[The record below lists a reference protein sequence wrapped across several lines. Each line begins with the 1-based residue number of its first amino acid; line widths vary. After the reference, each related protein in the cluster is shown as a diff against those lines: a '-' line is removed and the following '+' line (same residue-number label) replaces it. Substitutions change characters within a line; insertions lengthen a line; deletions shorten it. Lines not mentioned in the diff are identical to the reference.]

1 MFYWILLALAII
13 AEITG
18 TLSMKWAS
26 VSGGHTGFIL
36 MLAMIA
42 LSYIFLAFAVKKIA
56 LGVAYALWE
65 GIGILLI
72 TLFSVLLFDESL
84 SLLKIAG
91 LTTLV
96 IGIVLIKS
104 GTQKKRLPSRR
115 WPMQQFEWLHA
126 AWLAIAIVLEII
138 ANVFLKFSDGFRRK
152 IYGILSLAAVLGAFS
167 ALSQAVKGIDLSV
180 AYALW
185 GGFGIAAT
193 IAAGWVLFG
202 QRLNNKGWAGVI
214 LLVAGMVLIKLA

>member
-1 MFYWILLALAII
+1 
-13 AEITG
+13 
-18 TLSMKWAS
+18 
-26 VSGGHTGFIL
+26 
-36 MLAMIA
+36 
-42 LSYIFLAFAVKKIA
+42 
-56 LGVAYALWE
+56 
-65 GIGILLI
+65 
-72 TLFSVLLFDESL
+72 
-84 SLLKIAG
+84 
-91 LTTLV
+91 
-96 IGIVLIKS
+96 
-104 GTQKKRLPSRR
+104 
-115 WPMQQFEWLHA
+115 MQQFEWFHA

-202 QRLNNKGWAGVI
+202 QRLNNKGWAGLI